1 MQLPIT
7 VSSDADREHLFA
19 KTAAPYALAFLVPF
33 AVVLAA
39 FAASGI
45 YPFGDVSVMLYDMPL
60 QYVDYFGWFS
70 DVLRGDADLLYSNAA
85 GLGGGMFSLFSYYLA
100 SPFNLLAA
108 FWQPEDM
115 PKFFSV
121 LYLLKIPACA
131 LTCLTLMRGRFL
143 APAAANLRG
152 ARRATLAA
160 PWWQHGLLVALAS
173 TYALSGYVLGYASNI
188 MWLDGV
194 IMLPLAAL
202 GAIAWCSAEAARGC
216 SRPAPQ
222 PCCSTGTRATWY
234 ACLACCTSSA
244 SLRGPSS

>member
-7 VSSDADREHLFA
+7 VSSDANREHLFA
-19 KTAAPYALAFLVPF
+19 KTVAPYALAFLIPF
-33 AVVLAA
+33 IVVLAA

-131 LTCLTLMRGRFL
+131 LTCLTLLRGRFL
-143 APAAANLRG
+143 APAAANLRATRHGCG
-152 ARRATLAA
+152 A
-160 PWWQHGLLVALAS
+160 V
-173 TYALSGYVLGYASNI
+173 V
-188 MWLDGV
+188 
-194 IMLPLAAL
+194 
-202 GAIAWCSAEAARGC
+202 AARVAGC
-216 SRPAPQ
+216 A
-222 PCCSTGTRATWY
+222 GKHVRAVG
-234 ACLACCTSSA
+234 
-244 SLRGPSS
+244 LRAGIRQQHHVA